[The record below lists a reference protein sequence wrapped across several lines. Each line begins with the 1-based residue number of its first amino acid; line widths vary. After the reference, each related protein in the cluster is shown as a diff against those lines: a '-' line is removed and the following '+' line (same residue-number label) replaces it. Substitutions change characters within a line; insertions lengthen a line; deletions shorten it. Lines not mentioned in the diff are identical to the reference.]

1 MYMDLNLFVLIY
13 ILFFIFSIKIG
24 LFERKGLILINEGK
38 YGLNLMKS
46 LSKKFNWNFF
56 IYPSIIFGYLGSFFM
71 LYILIDSLF
80 SKTAS
85 VSPVI
90 PGVRIPG
97 SEFYLPFWYGLLAIF
112 LLLII
117 HETAHGVISYYYG
130 VNVKSSG
137 FGLLT
142 ILPFAFV
149 KPEERK
155 LNKLNS
161 FKKVAIYSAGA
172 FANILTAVI
181 ATLAIFS
188 LSFYVSDQVEID
200 NLEVNYLIEDYPISS
215 SELAVGDKIT
225 YLDNMPVND
234 YSKIFKSKKKGDSII
249 IETESGKTF
258 DVNSVYIDEA
268 NPAKFGIGFKL
279 NYDSSNI
286 FISLI
291 LNLISFLYYFSIL
304 SIGVGLF
311 NLLPLGPLDGGK
323 MFYELSG
330 KIFGKYYQNK
340 VFIYVSLI
348 TFLLL
353 IWSLLRP
360 ITQTF
365 I

>member
-1 MYMDLNLFVLIY
+1 MELNLFILIY
-13 ILFFIFSIKIG
+13 LLFFLFSVKIG
-24 LFERKGLILINEGK
+24 LFDRKGLILINEGK
-38 YGLNLMKS
+38 YGLKLMKN

-80 SKTAS
+80 SKTTS

-112 LLLII
+112 LLLVI
-117 HETAHGVISYYYG
+117 HETAHGVISYYYN
-130 VNVKSSG
+130 VPVKSSG

-155 LNKLNS
+155 LNKLTS

-172 FANILTAVI
+172 FANILTAII
-181 ATLAIFS
+181 ATILIFS
-188 LSFYVSDQVEID
+188 LSFYVSDKLEIN
-200 NLEVNYLIEDYPISS
+200 NLEVNYLTEDYPIYT
-215 SELAVGDKIT
+215 SELEIGDKIIL
-225 YLDNMPVND
+225 LDNLPVND
-234 YSKIFKSKKKGDSII
+234 YSKIFNSKKAGDTIN
-249 IETESGKTF
+249 IETKSGKKIEI
-258 DVNSVYIDEA
+258 NSVYIDES
-268 NPAKFGIGFKL
+268 NPAKYGIGFQL
-279 NYDSSNI
+279 NYESSNTI
-286 FISLI
+286 MSII
-291 LNLISFLYYFSIL
+291 LSLISFLYYFSIL

-330 KIFGKYYQNK
+330 ALFGKYYQNK

-348 TFLLL
+348 TFLVL